1 MRIEV
6 DESEEEWVD
15 MDVDL
20 VAIEDL
26 MDANDIAFGE
36 DDDDEDDAQPVVA
49 QAVTAAL
56 PVGAPVQDGTIVEVG
71 EFAIVHY
78 GIDVHLA
85 EILLVDPA
93 KKEYRVIF
101 LKLLGRASVIHL
113 NTRRGRLHAGL
124 NRREFMKLCGSR
136 CLLVGG
142 GIVSLFTTLKDIY
155 V

>member
-1 MRIEV
+1 MEV
-6 DESEEEWVD
+6 DKIEEGWVD
-15 MDVDL
+15 MEVDV
-20 VAIEDL
+20 VAIQDL
-26 MDANDIAFGE
+26 LDANDFAFGE
-36 DDDDEDDAQPVVA
+36 DDDHEDDAQPVVA

-56 PVGAPVQDGTIVEVG
+56 PVGATVQDLTIAEVG

-85 EILLVDPA
+85 EIVQVDPA
-93 KKEYRVIF
+93 KKEYRVTF
-101 LKLLGRASVIHL
+101 FKAFGKGQC
-113 NTRRGRLHAGL
+113 RGRLHAGI
-124 NRREFMKLCGSR
+124 NRRQFIKLCTSR